1 MEGPQAIYEK
11 INPKK
16 SSKTYRK
23 AFKVSTN
30 FCIKYW
36 RHDEFPV
43 FSCCQQLLI
52 NRFTDLGFVLGSSR
66 LILLSAQRY
75 LDIAL
80 ALIEFC

>member
-1 MEGPQAIYEK
+1 MEGPQATYEK

-36 RHDEFPV
+36 RHDEFPELYL
-43 FSCCQQLLI
+43 SICY
-52 NRFTDLGFVLGSSR
+52 DLK
-66 LILLSAQRY
+66 LSNVNK
-75 LDIAL
+75 I
-80 ALIEFC
+80 